1 MRRRWHRRNL
11 VVWTSS
17 ARYGAPRVRRLARIS
32 RIRWWIRISA
42 LLAVIG
48 LMRLPRTVR
57 TRWRPML
64 LLAGGAPMTAGI
76 VLSSGV
82 TFLVGL
88 LVLLLTLLIPSDHP
102 PPAFV
107 DPALMP
113 FLVDAPADRPSA
125 RLRGHRAGGAE
136 SSARLCGTPS

>member
-1 MRRRWHRRNL
+1 MRRRWHRGNL

-17 ARYGAPRVRRLARIS
+17 ARYGAPRVRRPARTR
-32 RIRWWIRISA
+32 RIRRWIRIGS
-42 LLAVIG
+42 LLAIIG

-64 LLAGGAPMTAGI
+64 LLAGGGPMAAGI
-76 VLSSGV
+76 ILSSGV
-82 TFLVGL
+82 TFLLGL

-113 FLVDAPADRPSA
+113 FLVDTPADRPPAS
-125 RLRGHRAGGAE
+125 
-136 SSARLCGTPS
+136 